1 MAHTGERNRLQ
12 LEWKEKTV
20 AQDLKVM
27 QAQVAAERMIRDMR
41 QQQATIGY
49 PSRPA
54 IGYAQTIYDGD

>member
-41 QQQATIGY
+41 
-49 PSRPA
+49 
-54 IGYAQTIYDGD
+54 